1 MEVVKI
7 VHSAHVID
15 PRGFR
20 KVIKE
25 LHWFWIIKASR
36 SPSSMSCS
44 QGLGWRTGG
53 LKKES

>member
-7 VHSAHVID
+7 VHFAHLID

-25 LHWFWIIKASR
+25 LH
-36 SPSSMSCS
+36 
-44 QGLGWRTGG
+44 
-53 LKKES
+53 